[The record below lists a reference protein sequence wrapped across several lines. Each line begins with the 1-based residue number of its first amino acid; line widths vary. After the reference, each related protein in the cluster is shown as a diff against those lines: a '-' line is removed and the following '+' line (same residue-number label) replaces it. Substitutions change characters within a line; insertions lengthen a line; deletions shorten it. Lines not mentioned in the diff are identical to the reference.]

1 VNEEQKTIYNMA
13 YNVIFTAFNMHS
25 FVTWQWQQY

>member
-1 VNEEQKTIYNMA
+1 MA